1 MVHDDPPAGEV
12 PAVPTEASDRAV
24 VAEDVAAAYIADAV
38 RGIPGIA
45 ALHGS
50 HWKALSGRMRADSP
64 TKGVVVR
71 SVAPSVIEID
81 VHVKVGWGVIIPDLA
96 REVEDVLARKMRG
109 LLDLDVRTTTL
120 YVDEVDAPPE
130 PAPPEPA

>member
-1 MVHDDPPAGEV
+1 MAHDDPPAGGV
-12 PAVPTEASDRAV
+12 PAIPTEAGDRPV

-38 RGIPGIA
+38 RGVPGIA
-45 ALHGS
+45 ALHWS

-81 VHVKVGWGVIIPDLA
+81 VHVRVGWGVVIPDLA
-96 REVEDVLARKMRG
+96 REVEEVLARKMRG
-109 LLDLDVRTTTL
+109 LLDLDVRKTTL

-130 PAPPEPA
+130 PA

>member
-1 MVHDDPPAGEV
+1 MAHDDSPTGGAPV
-12 PAVPTEASDRAV
+12 IPTEAGDRPV

-38 RGIPGIA
+38 RSVPGIT

-71 SVAPSVIEID
+71 SVAPNVIEID
-81 VHVKVGWGVIIPDLA
+81 VHVRVAWGAVIPDLA
-96 REVEDVLARKMRG
+96 HEVEEILARKMRG
-109 LLDLDVRTTTL
+109 LLDLDVRKTTV

-130 PAPPEPA
+130 PA

>member
-1 MVHDDPPAGEV
+1 MTHDDSPAGEV
-12 PAVPTEASDRAV
+12 PAIPTETGDRPV

-38 RGIPGIA
+38 RCIPGVA

-50 HWKALSGRMRADSP
+50 HWKTLSGRKRPEPS

-81 VHVKVGWGVIIPDLA
+81 VHVKVAWGTVIPDLA
-96 REVEDVLARKMRG
+96 REVDEVLARKMRG
-109 LLDLDVRTTTL
+109 LLDLDVRKTTL

-130 PAPPEPA
+130 PA

>member
-1 MVHDDPPAGEV
+1 MPHDDPPAGGT
-12 PAVPTEASDRAV
+12 PAIPTETGDRPV

-38 RGIPGIA
+38 RCVPGIA
-45 ALHGS
+45 ALHES

-71 SVAPSVIEID
+71 SVAPNVIEID
-81 VHVKVGWGVIIPDLA
+81 VHVRVGWGVVIPDLA
-96 REVEDVLARKMRG
+96 REVEEVLARKMRG
-109 LLDLDVRTTTL
+109 LLDLDVCKTTL

-130 PAPPEPA
+130 PA